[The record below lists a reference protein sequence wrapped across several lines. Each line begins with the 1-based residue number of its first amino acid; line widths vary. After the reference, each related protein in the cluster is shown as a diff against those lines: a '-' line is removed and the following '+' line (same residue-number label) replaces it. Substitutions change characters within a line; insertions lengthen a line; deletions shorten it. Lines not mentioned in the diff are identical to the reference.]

1 MSYLSIFQTPGV
13 CFHIYI
19 FTPQIITR
27 TCSIGYGLASR
38 GYRTCLID
46 FDLGLRNLDLHLG
59 CERRVIFD
67 FVHVIQHECSLNQA
81 LIRDKRLSENLM
93 LLAASQTQDKDA
105 LTEEGVARV
114 LTELRR
120 NFDFVL
126 CDSPAGI
133 EQGAKHAMEH
143 ADEAIVV
150 TNPELSSCRDADK
163 MIGFIASRSRRAQ
176 EGRTPVMQHL
186 LINRYCAQRAATS
199 ESLSVRDMHEMLG
212 LPLLGVIPESRS
224 QVLRASNCGT
234 PVIATLEMDNDNDD
248 IQEFAAQAL
257 EDAVGRLLGE
267 TREMRFLDPPTVASN
282 RSAWQ
287 EILGKW
293 FPTRTEKAAASA

>member
-1 MSYLSIFQTPGV
+1 MSYLSIYQTPG
-13 CFHIYI
+13 
-19 FTPQIITR
+19 FTEIITP

-234 PVIATLEMDNDNDD
+234 PVIATLEMDDD
-248 IQEFAAQAL
+248 EIQEFAAQAL
-257 EDAVGRLLGE
+257 EDAVDRLLGE

-293 FPTRTEKAAASA
+293 FPTRTEKAAASV